1 MDKAAVVPLPIT
13 GGVNDDRTAALQQ
26 WASTVGFGGE
36 VGLLVEAH
44 RRLDSVLA
52 ETQGKEIRNKELQR
66 RLREASH
73 DAARAR
79 DLLGELEYYRIR
91 EEVER
96 DDHDKLLHDNANG
109 NLLLSMPQRDVEF
122 FNNDAAKDDKD
133 TTESSLSNT
142 DSSASALQVTTYIA
156 SSSSPVPCLETLN
169 KCISNEISKYTEKC
183 YRIAKQVSEA
193 LELESLDYLYAHKYQ
208 RTRTDHRET
217 SPCQSEPKVHGRDQ
231 QRDLIISKLTSEECA
246 RKKLSILAIIGDG
259 GIGKTTLAKLVFN
272 NSTVSKHFDVL
283 LWVYVSVHFDQNKI
297 MQEMLDSFCGDEHDE
312 IKKSKELQLQ
322 DKLDY
327 LLKSKRVLLVMD
339 DMWEDST
346 KEKWDELLNP
356 LLKNDVMGNSVL
368 VTTRKP
374 SVATMIEAADH
385 INLDG
390 LKKDD
395 FWCLFKE
402 CVFGHENY
410 KGEPRLE
417 KIGQQIV
424 DKLKGNPL
432 AAKTVS
438 KVLRRSFD
446 VDYWRRILHTSE
458 WKYKNDENDIMPA
471 LMISYKYLPAHLQS
485 CFSYCAVFPKYHRY
499 EKERLI
505 NMWIA
510 QDLLCSADI
519 HTRPEDIGNEYF
531 DDLLDWGF
539 FEKQFEHST
548 LLIMHDLIHDLAQ
561 KVSSDES
568 FTIEGNEPRNAPPCV
583 RHVSVIT
590 EWEYKTKLNGT
601 VYPNDSFLQE
611 FSNSFRELQ
620 QRSLSTLML
629 FGPHDLD
636 FADTF
641 RQELNEVR
649 SIRVLKLEMVFFDL
663 DSLIGNISA
672 FVNLRYLEL
681 GCFYK
686 GPRLELPEAICRL
699 YHLKVLDIKKN
710 WGPSTS
716 LPREMSKLVNL
727 RHFIAEKELHAKIAG
742 IGKMVSLQEL
752 KAFDVKKDHEFSI
765 SQLRGL
771 NQLRG
776 SISISSLYNAGH
788 EEASQARLCDKDNLT
803 CLHLS
808 WLTLSRNRV
817 ARRTLPILEDL
828 KPHSGLRN
836 LQVVGYRHSLPS
848 WLCSTVHLTSLR
860 SLHLDRCIRW
870 QTIPHPQQ
878 LPLLQELHLIQLP
891 RVYKIEIGPLKV
903 LEIRWL
909 QNLRQCILLDKEQ
922 SYATLQILE
931 VEGCPKLDEFVLQ
944 IFMSSGVQSTYQ
956 FLGIHRLKIHNDFLR
971 ASIPLLLLNSL
982 SDIDLCGEHSKF
994 TRFRLKPFGTSDGLS
1009 LQIKGDRYIQ
1019 KIEERLFTLEKLK
1032 DLRELEI
1039 RDYQS
1044 VIFQRQFWEGFEQ
1057 LTSLKKFRVI
1067 KCPEIFSTNFELFLP
1082 PSVEELELSG
1092 CNITLIQLSQLLV
1105 NLHLLK
1111 SFKLTNCQGVTSLPV
1126 GLFTDEQNTM
1136 SEGSW
1141 HIPPRC
1147 FTSLESLQI
1156 SFTTAPSDANSIMHF
1171 TSKKGLGRFVS
1182 LKKIVIEN
1190 CPTLLS
1196 RALSGGASHI
1206 SPSSLDKL
1214 CMTGIQD
1221 STLQFSDVSSI
1232 ADLDVSGCPKLAC
1245 LDLSS
1250 CTALEKLCVIDCR
1263 LLQSIEGLPSCSA
1276 LRDLKIRN
1284 CALLPSLSASLHTLK
1299 TLSIENNTNLASLE
1313 LKSCTS
1319 LQKLCIK
1326 DCPALTSW
1334 EGLKS
1339 LVSLEILKVEASPG
1353 FITRWISAAAEV
1365 NIEEKN
1371 FSLPLEKLNVDNID
1385 VLCVPICS
1393 QLTSLK
1399 ILSIEEDRHDPDG
1412 HVEFLTDNHV
1422 KGLSFLT
1429 CLRFLDLENFEQLR
1443 SLPAELGSL
1452 ASLQRLHVGNCG
1464 HITSLPVGG
1473 LPASLKDMELYNCSK
1488 ELNVLCR
1495 DMLRL
1500 RRNLHLWVDGDEEDF
1515 FSQNCSDEE
1524 IS

>member
-1 MDKAAVVPLPIT
+1 M
-13 GGVNDDRTAALQQ
+13 
-26 WASTVGFGGE
+26 
-36 VGLLVEAH
+36 
-44 RRLDSVLA
+44 
-52 ETQGKEIRNKELQR
+52 
-66 RLREASH
+66 
-73 DAARAR
+73 
-79 DLLGELEYYRIR
+79 
-91 EEVER
+91 
-96 DDHDKLLHDNANG
+96 
-109 NLLLSMPQRDVEF
+109 
-122 FNNDAAKDDKD
+122 
-133 TTESSLSNT
+133 
-142 DSSASALQVTTYIA
+142 
-156 SSSSPVPCLETLN
+156 
-169 KCISNEISKYTEKC
+169 
-183 YRIAKQVSEA
+183 
-193 LELESLDYLYAHKYQ
+193 
-208 RTRTDHRET
+208 
-217 SPCQSEPKVHGRDQ
+217 
-231 QRDLIISKLTSEECA
+231 
-246 RKKLSILAIIGDG
+246 
-259 GIGKTTLAKLVFN
+259 
-272 NSTVSKHFDVL
+272 
-283 LWVYVSVHFDQNKI
+283 
-297 MQEMLDSFCGDEHDE
+297 
-312 IKKSKELQLQ
+312 
-322 DKLDY
+322 
-327 LLKSKRVLLVMD
+327 
-339 DMWEDST
+339 
-346 KEKWDELLNP
+346 
-356 LLKNDVMGNSVL
+356 
-368 VTTRKP
+368 
-374 SVATMIEAADH
+374 
-385 INLDG
+385 
-390 LKKDD
+390 
-395 FWCLFKE
+395 
-402 CVFGHENY
+402 
-410 KGEPRLE
+410 
-417 KIGQQIV
+417 
-424 DKLKGNPL
+424 
-432 AAKTVS
+432 
-438 KVLRRSFD
+438 
-446 VDYWRRILHTSE
+446 
-458 WKYKNDENDIMPA
+458 
-471 LMISYKYLPAHLQS
+471 
-485 CFSYCAVFPKYHRY
+485 
-499 EKERLI
+499 
-505 NMWIA
+505 
-510 QDLLCSADI
+510 
-519 HTRPEDIGNEYF
+519 
-531 DDLLDWGF
+531 
-539 FEKQFEHST
+539 
-548 LLIMHDLIHDLAQ
+548 
-561 KVSSDES
+561 
-568 FTIEGNEPRNAPPCV
+568 
-583 RHVSVIT
+583 
-590 EWEYKTKLNGT
+590 
-601 VYPNDSFLQE
+601 
-611 FSNSFRELQ
+611 
-620 QRSLSTLML
+620 
-629 FGPHDLD
+629 
-636 FADTF
+636 
-641 RQELNEVR
+641 
-649 SIRVLKLEMVFFDL
+649 
-663 DSLIGNISA
+663 
-672 FVNLRYLEL
+672 
-681 GCFYK
+681 
-686 GPRLELPEAICRL
+686 
-699 YHLKVLDIKKN
+699 
-710 WGPSTS
+710 
-716 LPREMSKLVNL
+716 
-727 RHFIAEKELHAKIAG
+727 
-742 IGKMVSLQEL
+742 
-752 KAFDVKKDHEFSI
+752 
-765 SQLRGL
+765 
-771 NQLRG
+771 
-776 SISISSLYNAGH
+776 
-788 EEASQARLCDKDNLT
+788 
-803 CLHLS
+803 
-808 WLTLSRNRV
+808 
-817 ARRTLPILEDL
+817 
-828 KPHSGLRN
+828 
-836 LQVVGYRHSLPS
+836 
-848 WLCSTVHLTSLR
+848 
-860 SLHLDRCIRW
+860 
-870 QTIPHPQQ
+870 
-878 LPLLQELHLIQLP
+878 
-891 RVYKIEIGPLKV
+891 
-903 LEIRWL
+903 
-909 QNLRQCILLDKEQ
+909 
-922 SYATLQILE
+922 
-931 VEGCPKLDEFVLQ
+931 
-944 IFMSSGVQSTYQ
+944 
-956 FLGIHRLKIHNDFLR
+956 
-971 ASIPLLLLNSL
+971 
-982 SDIDLCGEHSKF
+982 
-994 TRFRLKPFGTSDGLS
+994 
-1009 LQIKGDRYIQ
+1009 
-1019 KIEERLFTLEKLK
+1019 
-1032 DLRELEI
+1032 
-1039 RDYQS
+1039 
-1044 VIFQRQFWEGFEQ
+1044 IFQRQFWEGFEQ